1 MPGATSMPIN
11 QLMPVTAEVLPMAL
25 PRSSNFMLGSI
36 VLGLPILWYEHPMAV
51 LGTAGLLALSAVALT
66 SFLAGLAFWAIDGR

>member
-1 MPGATSMPIN
+1 MPIN
-11 QLMPVTAEVLPMAL
+11 QLLPITAEVLPMAL
-25 PRSSNFMLGSI
+25 PRSSNFMLGAI

-51 LGTAGLLALSAVALT
+51 LGTAGFFGLSAVALT

>member
-1 MPGATSMPIN
+1 
-11 QLMPVTAEVLPMAL
+11 MAL
-25 PRSSNFMLGSI
+25 PRTSNFMLGSI